1 MPASLQSA
9 RAYFGLAAVTRTA
22 YLRSMQIMKT
32 LIVLAA
38 FILPLRALADDA
50 AKTGT
55 LYKDPNCG
63 CCQDYAEYLR
73 QNGFELSVIPT
84 EELAD
89 LRQQQGVPE
98 ELTGCHMTLIDGYVI
113 EGHVPVAMI
122 AKLLGER
129 PAIKGISLPGM
140 PMGSPGMSGE
150 KSEPFTVL
158 EIAAEKTGEAPRI
171 FGVE

>member
-1 MPASLQSA
+1 M
-9 RAYFGLAAVTRTA
+9 T
-22 YLRSMQIMKT
+22 K
-32 LIVLAA
+32 
-38 FILPLRALADDA
+38 LRALTLFVLLLLPFRAMADNA

-84 EELAD
+84 EDLAG
-89 LRQQQGVPE
+89 LRHEHGVPE
-98 ELTGCHMTLIDGYVI
+98 ELAGCHMTLIDGYVV

-122 AKLLGER
+122 NRLLGER

-150 KSEPFTVL
+150 KTGPFTVL
-158 EIAAEKTGEAPRI
+158 EIGAENTGEAPKI
-171 FGVE
+171 FGLE

>member
-1 MPASLQSA
+1 
-9 RAYFGLAAVTRTA
+9 
-22 YLRSMQIMKT
+22 MKT

-73 QNGFELSVIPT
+73 QNGYVLTVVPT
-84 EELAD
+84 EELPQLRAQQAIPED
-89 LRQQQGVPE
+89 LE
-98 ELTGCHMTLIDGYVI
+98 GCHMTLIDGYVI